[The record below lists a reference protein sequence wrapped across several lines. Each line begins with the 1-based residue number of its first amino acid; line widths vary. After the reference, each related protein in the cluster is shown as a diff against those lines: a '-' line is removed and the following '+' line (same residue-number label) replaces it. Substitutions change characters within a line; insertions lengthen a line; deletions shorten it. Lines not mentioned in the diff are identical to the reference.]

1 MRAKHWMPDR
11 LIRST
16 ATFGRKRHWTHAT
29 EPAVPPLTLGISN
42 PETAEPLIIWPTSPL
57 AAPRPSGCGI
67 PAACAWTA
75 TTTRR
80 PGERSSRSGCA
91 TNVPRRCQSRSG
103 CGCFRPSSTS
113 TPAALTCSCRSAT
126 CWSKTSRARRGG
138 TPAEPAVPQPVGV
151 CDRAD
156 LLGGLVGE
164 RLAAPVG
171 SVDHLA
177 AGRRNTPHPGPVGGE
192 RAVVHGQSRRGY
204 VADWRRSSRDM
215 EAGFRVRRLSRPS
228 CPSTCTRPP
237 TRGWLMLRPKR
248 KRCAASSS

>member
-1 MRAKHWMPDR
+1 MDRYNDQASGRALIEIRLCNERATPMPIPIGLWMFQTK
-11 LIRST
+11 LHVN
-16 ATFGRKRHWTHAT
+16 A
-29 EPAVPPLTLGISN
+29 
-42 PETAEPLIIWPTSPL
+42 
-57 AAPRPSGCGI
+57 
-67 PAACAWTA
+67 
-75 TTTRR
+75 
-80 PGERSSRSGCA
+80 
-91 TNVPRRCQSRSG
+91 
-103 CGCFRPSSTS
+103 
-113 TPAALTCSCRSAT
+113 
-126 CWSKTSRARRGG
+126 GG
-138 TPAEPAVPQPVGV
+138 ADVFLPV
-151 CDRAD
+151 CDVLEQD
-156 LLGGLVGE
+156 LAERDEEVRQLNLQYRNRLEYAIGLGGLVGE